1 MGKELFNEEVS
12 VVRTGCPRQ
21 MTIGGDLLE
30 LLQDDG
36 FLTTTH
42 TLGQTNH
49 NPLHTMFETALP
61 LRQNSDSDPFSPRH
75 EVDDDLRVYLT
86 QHYRSGLAF
95 QAVHAHLELLSGI

>member
-1 MGKELFNEEVS
+1 MALGKVGKELFNEEVS

-42 TLGQTNH
+42 TSGQTNH
-49 NPLHTMFETALP
+49 NP
-61 LRQNSDSDPFSPRH
+61 
-75 EVDDDLRVYLT
+75 V
-86 QHYRSGLAF
+86 
-95 QAVHAHLELLSGI
+95 